1 MPVQV
6 RTFQSEFFQRGASVR
21 IVARHGRVCPRVVVS
36 PRLVVVEDD
45 EGRLIVATK
54 RE

>member
-6 RTFQSEFFQRGASVR
+6 RTFQSEVFQRKAPVR
-21 IVARHGRVCPRVVVS
+21 IVTRRGRESPRVVVS

-45 EGRLIVATK
+45 EGGPIVATN